1 MMMPPR
7 SMIELGLSAA
17 TEHFAAEL
25 ADPKD
30 SAPDWTAF
38 EWQMARAAAVL
49 HGVTPLLVGTLKW
62 IGPPSWQSFMLEQ
75 RRQTQLRY
83 QRIAA
88 VLEAIDARAT
98 AAGLAIVALKGAAL
112 HALGVYSAGERPM
125 ADIDLLVRP
134 ADAEHAAQIL
144 AAVGYVQTG
153 EIWKHRN
160 FEPREGADAK
170 AATAALPVGEHQDYP
185 VKIELHTRIMERL
198 PLAEVDITE
207 RVFPAHP
214 KPGFNSY
221 PSIDALLLHLLL
233 HATGNMSARA
243 LRLMHLHDIA
253 RLAARMSP
261 DEWDLLLGGRATP
274 KALWWALPPLEMIN
288 RYQPGLVPA
297 RVLAALRAGC
307 RPALRRLSR
316 RTSLSRMSYASLS
329 IPALPG
335 LPWCSSL
342 RERGRY
348 VWQRVVPGRE
358 QAVTRQII
366 AAEQWSAQRPW
377 TRMSHGRRVLLWM
390 FRRPSRQASMYIVR
404 AVLEGPRPCR

>member
-1 MMMPPR
+1 MPPR

-49 HGVTPLLVGTLKW
+49 HGVTPLLGGTLKW

-112 HALGVYSAGERPM
+112 HALRVYSAGERPM

-134 ADAEHAAQIL
+134 ADAAHAVQML
-144 AAVGYVQTG
+144 AALGYVQTAVT
-153 EIWKHRN
+153 WKHQV
-160 FEPREGADAK
+160 FEPRDGAGEK
-170 AATAALPVGEHQDYP
+170 ATMAALPVGEHQDYP

-198 PLAEVDITE
+198 PLTEVEITE

-214 KPGFNSY
+214 KPGLNFY
-221 PSIDALLLHLLL
+221 PSIHALLLHLLL

-261 DEWDLLLGGRATP
+261 DDWELLVDSRATP
-274 KALWWALPPLEMIN
+274 QALWWALPPLEMIN
-288 RYQPGLVPA
+288 RYQPGRVPA
-297 RVLAALRAGC
+297 RVLAALRAECPGV
-307 RPALRRLSR
+307 LRRLSR
-316 RTSLSRMSYASLS
+316 RTNLSQMSYASLS

-335 LPWCSSL
+335 LPWCRSL
-342 RERGRY
+342 SERGRY
-348 VWQRVVPGRE
+348 AWRRVVPGRE
-358 QAVTRQII
+358 QAATRQIM

-377 TRMSHGRRVLLWM
+377 THMSQRRRILQWL
-390 FRRPSRQASMYIVR
+390 FRRPARDASMYIVR
-404 AVLEGPRPCR
+404 AILESPRTCG